1 MLQLLFNYELWVC
14 GNLIQAFLD
23 LGELLISS
31 DTGAALDAF
40 KTVTPVFYNILDLCN
55 WVTLMWREVKKSLYS
70 QYFCPC

>member
-1 MLQLLFNYELWVC
+1 MVQLLFKYKVWVC

-40 KTVTPVFYNILDLCN
+40 NTVSAFFIIFWTYVIGC
-55 WVTLMWREVKKSLYS
+55 
-70 QYFCPC
+70 C